1 MMQRN
6 GYLQD
11 NTAISIIYDLL
22 SSYVTKIRPIL
33 GISALSGTTY
43 STYLASFQTLHS
55 AIWTGNPL
63 FCHHEFKKKFQ
74 RSIVG
79 VLYGYLQPYYRYN
92 FKLFNLIFVNI
103 QKVELKIRTITKHL
117 TCSFIHLQ
125 SCINTN
131 YITFM

>member
-1 MMQRN
+1 MIERN
-6 GYLQD
+6 DYLQD

-22 SSYVTKIRPIL
+22 SSYVTEIRPIS

-55 AIWTGNPL
+55 AIWTGGPL
-63 FCHHEFKKKFQ
+63 FCHHELLKFQ
-74 RSIVG
+74 RSIVD